1 MVLLLGDVVTVTRE
15 ISGEKTYI
23 TGRVSGIVQKDSGDL
38 KYFYIRGIDT
48 ALWMSEGWQF
58 EEDFELDNEGDDDN
72 G

>member
-38 KYFYIRGIDT
+38 QFFYIRGLDT
-48 ALWMSEGWQF
+48 ALWMSDGWQF
-58 EEDFELDNEGDDDN
+58 EEDFELDNEGDEE
-72 G
+72 